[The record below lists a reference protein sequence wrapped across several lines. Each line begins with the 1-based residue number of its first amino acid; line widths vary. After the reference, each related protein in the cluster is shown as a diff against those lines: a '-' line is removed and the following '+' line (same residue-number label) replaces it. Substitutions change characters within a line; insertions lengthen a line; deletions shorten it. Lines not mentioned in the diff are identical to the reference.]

1 MGAVMKYMVTWD
13 DRPMGSATEY
23 ENSHKRLLSVF
34 GQWKAPASFSILAFV
49 VRIGEVGGYMLV
61 ETDNPLDIH
70 RFANTF
76 SMIEFKVHPVADV
89 GPAVSVEL
97 EAMAWRDS
105 LPN

>member
-1 MGAVMKYMVTWD
+1 MKYMVTWD
-13 DRPMGSATEY
+13 DRPMGTAIDY
-23 ENSHKRLLSVF
+23 ENSHKRLLKVF

-89 GPAVSVEL
+89 GAAVSVEL

-105 LPN
+105 LVN

>member
-1 MGAVMKYMVTWD
+1 MKYMVTWD
-13 DRPMGSATEY
+13 DRPMGSASEY
-23 ENSHKRLLSVF
+23 ESSHQRLLSVF
-34 GQWKAPASFSILAFV
+34 GQWKAPSSFSILAFV

-89 GPAVSVEL
+89 GAAVSVEL

>member
-1 MGAVMKYMVTWD
+1 
-13 DRPMGSATEY
+13 MGSATDY
-23 ENSHKRLLSVF
+23 ELSHKRLLDVF

-61 ETDNPLDIH
+61 ETDTPLDIH
-70 RFANTF
+70 RFTHTF

-105 LPN
+105 LTT